1 MGKPKICSRPFQCIS
16 LDLIGPLPMSR
27 RRNQYIL
34 VVTCCFTKYCLLF
47 PLKRA
52 LASNIISNLENLVFL
67 VHGVPQ
73 TIIMD
78 NGPQFRSREFNNLLT
93 KYKIPFP
100 SYSPHYCPQVN
111 PTERYNR
118 TIITALASLVDDDH
132 RSWDLHLPSIQNA
145 MNNSVNVVTGY
156 TPSFLV
162 YGREIIKGH
171 INLGPNGYRVAR
183 SGTIQVSLFNPHGT
197 LVKMFVVLYDLT
209 CMPPMA
215 RTFLRQR
222 TLYMPAGAE
231 PPAPHELYKWLR
243 YLIHLRFMTSKS
255 GKLYL
260 HTDIRIL
267 VSRKADLDT
276 ATAHSALFRPIPTN
290 HSPAKPPPANHN
302 GEKPPTNEEVENTT
316 NQKAGSSGSSNRSPN
331 RVFGGCGEYEESKMN
346 IGYDNNQNGV
356 SYELRSFTYAPEN
369 PRYSPR

>member
-52 LASNIISNLENLVFL
+52 LASNIISNLENFVFL

-162 YGREIIKGH
+162 YGREIVTCGSLYTPTHNLDEITLLPRDIYAGNIGLLANIFDKVQTSLH
-171 INLGPNGYRVAR
+171 IAHTRNAARYDLRHPFKEFNVGEFVWRKNYPLSNAGAYFSAKLAPRYLKCRVVQKISPLVYLLEDPNGSRAKW
-183 SGTIQVSLFNPHGT
+183 H
-197 LVKMFVVLYDLT
+197 VKDF
-209 CMPPMA
+209 
-215 RTFLRQR
+215 
-222 TLYMPAGAE
+222 
-231 PPAPHELYKWLR
+231 K
-243 YLIHLRFMTSKS
+243 I
-255 GKLYL
+255 
-260 HTDIRIL
+260 
-267 VSRKADLDT
+267 
-276 ATAHSALFRPIPTN
+276 
-290 HSPAKPPPANHN
+290 
-302 GEKPPTNEEVENTT
+302 
-316 NQKAGSSGSSNRSPN
+316 
-331 RVFGGCGEYEESKMN
+331 
-346 IGYDNNQNGV
+346 
-356 SYELRSFTYAPEN
+356 
-369 PRYSPR
+369 